1 MIFTRLDYAGLRFIH
16 AYAFQAAYG
25 RRGRLVH
32 LRVFDHGMGGHIF
45 RRKRR
50 KGEHPQQRHHKTRVF
65 IGGERQILFAVQR
78 ALVVELDLLAVER
91 AGKGL
96 QAVVFGVICGDG
108 GGHGLQQGD
117 ALQQQGKLA

>member
-1 MIFTRLDYAGLRFIH
+1 MVFIRLGCAGLRFIH

-25 RRGRLVH
+25 WRGRLVH
-32 LRVFDHGMGGHIF
+32 LRVFNHGVGGHIF
-45 RRKRR
+45 RRKWR
-50 KGEHPQQRHHKTRVF
+50 KGEHPQQRHHKACVF
-65 IGGERQILFAVQR
+65 IGGERQILFAVQG
-78 ALVVELDLLAVER
+78 ALVVELDLLAVEC

-96 QAVVFGVICGDG
+96 QAVAFGVICGDG

>member
-1 MIFTRLDYAGLRFIH
+1 MVFTRLDYAGLRFIH
-16 AYAFQAAYG
+16 AYTFQAAYG
-25 RRGRLVH
+25 RRGRLVY
-32 LRVFDHGMGGHIF
+32 LRVFNHGVGGHIF

-50 KGEHPQQRHHKTRVF
+50 KGEHPQQRHHKACVF
-65 IGGERQILFAVQR
+65 IGRKRQVLFAVQG
-78 ALVVELDLLAVER
+78 ALVVKLDLLAVER

-96 QAVVFGVICGDG
+96 QAVVFGIVCGDG